1 MDRVAFNLGF
11 IQVYW
16 YSIFIFLGVFF
27 AGLVIIKES
36 KKQDINQEFL
46 INLIFYGIIFG
57 LIGARLYYVAF
68 NLDYY
73 LKYPLEILEVWNGGM
88 AIHGGLIAGLITV
101 AIYCK
106 KNGYKVIKLLDIIV
120 VGLILGQA
128 IGRWGN
134 FFNGEAYG
142 PITTFE
148 HLKGLHLPDFIINGM
163 FIDGAYRTPTF
174 LYESLLDFIGF
185 IVLVVLRHNKYLKN
199 GWLTSIYLIWYS
211 TTRIFIEALRTDSL
225 MLGNFKVA
233 QIVSGL
239 GIVIGIFLFI
249 KFKKGTKFDNLYNQK
264 KENPQPVYQ
273 QQAAP
278 IQQSFE
284 QPQPIAYDQQPSVS
298 VQPQQ
303 NTFIQQPTNVQP
315 EPVQQ
320 QPAFQ
325 QPAFIPQNQPA
336 KFCPNCGT
344 QANADATFCPNCGNS
359 I

>member
-142 PITTFE
+142 P
-148 HLKGLHLPDFIINGM
+148 K
-163 FIDGAYRTPTF
+163 
-174 LYESLLDFIGF
+174 
-185 IVLVVLRHNKYLKN
+185 
-199 GWLTSIYLIWYS
+199 TSTS
-211 TTRIFIEALRTDSL
+211 SCRR
-225 MLGNFKVA
+225 
-233 QIVSGL
+233 
-239 GIVIGIFLFI
+239 
-249 KFKKGTKFDNLYNQK
+249 
-264 KENPQPVYQ
+264 
-273 QQAAP
+273 
-278 IQQSFE
+278 
-284 QPQPIAYDQQPSVS
+284 
-298 VQPQQ
+298 
-303 NTFIQQPTNVQP
+303 
-315 EPVQQ
+315 
-320 QPAFQ
+320 
-325 QPAFIPQNQPA
+325 
-336 KFCPNCGT
+336 
-344 QANADATFCPNCGNS
+344 
-359 I
+359 